1 MNPSAAF
8 HVETADYA
16 VQQALLHGVR
26 RAVFVEEQK
35 VPAELE
41 TDSLDPLSRH
51 ALAFD
56 AQGQA
61 IGAGRLTP
69 DQRIG
74 RMAVLAAWRGQGVG
88 EALLHKLLE
97 QARALGWGE
106 VSLHAQLAARD
117 FYARNG
123 FLPQGPTF
131 VEAGIEHQ
139 TMRQRLD
146 GAMRVQDPEQAAA
159 ATTAV
164 IHSARRHLRWQI
176 RGNDALLA
184 QPQVLAALRRF
195 ATARHDKQVQ
205 LLLHASDLSAL
216 PAAFIAL
223 VQRLPSVFQLR
234 EPMDPAD
241 CQVASAGLGSDSGAC
256 YFRPI
261 GARCEGEFAL
271 AAQARAHQ
279 QEELFQRIW
288 ERSRDCAEL
297 RVLGV

>member
-88 EALLHKLLE
+88 EALLQKLLD

-106 VSLHAQLAARD
+106 VSLHAQLAALQQQTAD
-117 FYARNG
+117 LFYDN
-123 FLPQGPTF
+123 
-131 VEAGIEHQ
+131 
-139 TMRQRLD
+139 RLVPKKID
-146 GAMRVQDPEQAAA
+146 
-159 ATTAV
+159 
-164 IHSARRHLRWQI
+164 I
-176 RGNDALLA
+176 R
-184 QPQVLAALRRF
+184 
-195 ATARHDKQVQ
+195 
-205 LLLHASDLSAL
+205 
-216 PAAFIAL
+216 
-223 VQRLPSVFQLR
+223 
-234 EPMDPAD
+234 
-241 CQVASAGLGSDSGAC
+241 
-256 YFRPI
+256 
-261 GARCEGEFAL
+261 
-271 AAQARAHQ
+271 
-279 QEELFQRIW
+279 QRIW
-288 ERSRDCAEL
+288 QPTQQEGKQL
-297 RVLGV
+297 